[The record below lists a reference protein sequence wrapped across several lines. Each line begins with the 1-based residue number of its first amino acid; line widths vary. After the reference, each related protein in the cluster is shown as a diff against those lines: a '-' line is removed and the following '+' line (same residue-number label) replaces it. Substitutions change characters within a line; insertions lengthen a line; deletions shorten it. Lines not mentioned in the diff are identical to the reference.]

1 MHIQKQEKKEIVF
14 SFSGFLTEEKNLHLE
29 HLEDEVLN
37 NGVVGTRS
45 AINYLQSLRDM
56 LAGSSKSSINV
67 TVKWDGAPAIFA
79 GINPENGQFFV
90 GTKGVF
96 NKNAKINYS
105 HDDIDRNHPS
115 SGLNQKLKVALTELS
130 KLGIKDV
137 LQGDMMFTQEDLENK
152 TIDGKQ
158 YVTFQPNTI
167 VYAVPMESAQRILSS
182 KMGIV
187 FHTTYS
193 GKTMEDMS
201 ASFSVNL
208 RGLAK
213 TSDVWYSDAE
223 YRDTSGSINFNKTET
238 TAITK
243 VLSQAGKTFHT
254 LNSEFLNMI
263 SQNDDINI
271 MIKTYNNTKVRTG
284 QKITNTR
291 MHTKGLIEYVYDKLK
306 KEVDKVKRPQNKK
319 IKQLNM
325 DRLMKEFRSNSS
337 QLVKIFDM
345 QNLLVDAKEMVI
357 RKLEKSKGLMDL
369 FIRTENGYKVTQPEG
384 FVAIDKLGKAVKLVD
399 RLEFSRANFNAAK
412 NWTK

>member
-1 MHIQKQEKKEIVF
+1 VF

-56 LAGSSKSSINV
+56 LAGSSKSSVNV

-291 MHTKGLIEYVYDKLK
+291 IHTKGLIEYVYDKLK

>member
-1 MHIQKQEKKEIVF
+1 MF
-14 SFSGFLTEEKNLHLE
+14 SFAGFLTEEKNLHLE

-56 LAGSSKSSINV
+56 LAGSSKSSVNV

-337 QLVKIFDM
+337 QLVKVFDM
-345 QNLLVDAKEMVI
+345 QNLLVDAKEIVI

>member
-1 MHIQKQEKKEIVF
+1 MF
-14 SFSGFLTEEKNLHLE
+14 SFAGFLTEEKNLHLE

-56 LAGSSKSSINV
+56 LAGSSKSSVNV

-223 YRDTSGSINFNKTET
+223 YRATSGSINFNKTET

-399 RLEFSRANFNAAK
+399 RLEFSIENFNAAK

>member
-1 MHIQKQEKKEIVF
+1 MF
-14 SFSGFLTEEKNLHLE
+14 SFAGFLTEEKNLHLE

-56 LAGSSKSSINV
+56 LAGSSKSSVNV

-187 FHTTYS
+187 FHTIYS

-263 SQNDDINI
+263 SQNDDVNI

-337 QLVKIFDM
+337 QLVKVFDM

-357 RKLEKSKGLMDL
+357 RKLEKSRGLMDL